1 MTEWKRNRIL
11 KAKKI
16 TAAKANKASSK
27 ASYIGNIFNKIR
39 NKIAKIIKKL
49 RNSL

>member
-16 TAAKANKASSK
+16 TVAKANKVSNK
-27 ASYIGNIFNKIR
+27 ASYIGNIFNRIK
-39 NKIAKIIKKL
+39 NKITKIIKKL
-49 RNSL
+49 SNSL

>member
-16 TAAKANKASSK
+16 TVAKANKANNK
-27 ASYIGNIFNKIR
+27 ASYIGNIFNRIK
-39 NKIAKIIKKL
+39 NKITKIIKKL
-49 RNSL
+49 SNSL

>member
-1 MTEWKRNRIL
+1 MTEWKRNRLL

-16 TAAKANKASSK
+16 TMAKANKASSK
-27 ASYIGNIFNKIR
+27 ASYIGSIFNRIR